1 MTDYGEEQRNELEAL
16 ESIYP
21 DSFTGEP
28 RGRRSQPPGVQWDGL
43 ELPPPIA
50 SRPWRRRHSEA
61 AWPPARRSLLKF
73 PQRVQAVRSN
83 RDCLPFSVRSPKSR
97 SLDKAGE
104 VPGECQAWN
113 WIGAH
118 WFICNLRQP
127 EA

>member
-43 ELPPPIA
+43 EPPPPIA
-50 SRPWRRRHSEA
+50 SRPRRRRHSEA

-83 RDCLPFSVRSPKSR
+83 RDCFFSPSQGWRGPRRVSGLE
-97 SLDKAGE
+97 LDRGTL
-104 VPGECQAWN
+104 VYM
-113 WIGAH
+113 
-118 WFICNLRQP
+118 
-127 EA
+127 